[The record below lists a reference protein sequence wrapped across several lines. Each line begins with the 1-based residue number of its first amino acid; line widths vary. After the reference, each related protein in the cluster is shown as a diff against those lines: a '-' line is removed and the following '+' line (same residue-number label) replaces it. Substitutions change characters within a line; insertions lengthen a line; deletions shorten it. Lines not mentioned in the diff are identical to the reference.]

1 MDEGQRAR
9 LREIVAGMTD
19 GGRDMAGLPRH
30 KTGLVDRLRE
40 EGRLSEADRVE
51 NGAGFSLYAGDDGV
65 VWIIS
70 GGRRER
76 LFDDVKQGE

>member
-9 LREIVAGMTD
+9 LREIVAGMMD

-40 EGRLSEADRVE
+40 EGRLSEADRIE
-51 NGAGFSLYAGDDGV
+51 NGAGFSLGNDDDGV

-76 LFDDVKQGE
+76 LFGDVKRGE